1 MGKHR
6 KDASPRRFGDG
17 KGPGYKNIAP
27 QHQWKKG
34 GPSPNPSG
42 RPKRPPPPPPSLQA
56 EMRAELETF
65 LRSEIPIDG
74 PGGRRSIKVLQ
85 ALLRRPLGEGVNDGK
100 MALKALQLTLD
111 LLSTLEPSPEPARE
125 DSFAADEDAAIYEA
139 TIARELRRRGGGTAE
154 DDSDV

>member
-6 KDASPRRFGDG
+6 KAVSPRQFGDG
-17 KGPGYKNIAP
+17 KGPGYKNIDP
-27 QHQWKKG
+27 KHQWKKG
-34 GPSPNPSG
+34 DPSPNPSG
-42 RPKRPPPPPPSLQA
+42 RPKKPPPSPPSLKA
-56 EMRAELETF
+56 EIRAELETF

-100 MALKALQLTLD
+100 MALKALELTIN
-111 LLSTLEPSPEPARE
+111 LLSILEPDPGPAPE
-125 DSFAADEDAAIYEA
+125 DSFESDEDAAIYDA
-139 TIARELRRRGGGTAE
+139 TIARELRRRGGGETE